1 MARKSKKNKKII
13 ICVLFSCV
21 IIGLIDIFIK
31 PTYFL
36 KSIIKIILFLF
47 IPIII
52 TKKRDRKRLRK
63 MFNPKQNNFFKSIL
77 LGLSLLILVLFSY
90 FILRQYY
97 DFSVIVPILEKS
109 GINEQNF
116 WLVSLHIS
124 LINSFLEEFFF
135 RGYSFLLLKK
145 SMKKIVAHLFSSII
159 FALYHI
165 PIIYNWFSIP
175 ILVASIFI
183 LAVLGMLLNLL
194 NEKSENIYNS
204 WMSHMFVNFGINIV
218 GLMLLGIL

>member
-145 SMKKIVAHLFSSII
+145 SMKKIFAHLFSSII

-175 ILVASIFI
+175 ILIASIFI

>member
-145 SMKKIVAHLFSSII
+145 SMKKVFVHLFSSII

-175 ILVASIFI
+175 ILIASIFI

-194 NEKSENIYNS
+194 NEKNENIYNS